1 MQEQQNQQEEVLE
14 EQQAEVNAETAEAN
28 EQAGFASS
36 FGEEVRADEAPAD
49 NEPEQEQQDE
59 QSEDGEAEEEA
70 GLTAE
75 ELTAMLAKIPKI
87 DEVEQAT
94 AAEIRKLHGKLGE
107 FNRHLQELKTART
120 GAGKLDASKLKR
132 LNEDYPELAQI
143 LADDLN
149 EAGFDTT
156 SQQPAIDYSQQM
168 AQVKEEMYKDMQK
181 NLLLIQ
187 HQDVFDVV
195 ATDEYRVWK
204 QTQPAEVQQQLDT
217 SFDAMFL
224 GKQIT
229 AFKEWRGK
237 KSTGTQQR
245 QTILERALNPK
256 GAQPKAKSVALSELD
271 GFMAAFKT

>member
-1 MQEQQNQQEEVLE
+1 MQQQQNQQEEVLE
-14 EQQAEVNAETAEAN
+14 EQQEVNAETAEAN

-49 NEPEQEQQDE
+49 SEPEQEQQEE
-59 QSEDGEAEEEA
+59 QGEDGEAEEEA

-204 QTQPAEVQQQLDT
+204 QTQPAELQQQLDT

-229 AFKEWRGK
+229 AFKEWRSK

>member
-14 EQQAEVNAETAEAN
+14 EQQEVNAETAEAN

-49 NEPEQEQQDE
+49 SEPEQEQQEE
-59 QSEDGEAEEEA
+59 QGEDGEPEEDA

-107 FNRHLQELKTART
+107 FNRHLQELKSART

-168 AQVKEEMYKDMQK
+168 AQVKDEMYKDMQK

-204 QTQPAEVQQQLDT
+204 QTQPAELQQQLDT

-229 AFKEWRGK
+229 AFKEWRSK

-256 GAQPKAKSVALSELD
+256 GAQLKAKPVALSELD

>member
-14 EQQAEVNAETAEAN
+14 EQQEVNAETAEAN

-49 NEPEQEQQDE
+49 SEPEEEQQEE
-59 QSEDGEAEEEA
+59 QGEDGEAEEEA

>member
-14 EQQAEVNAETAEAN
+14 EQQEVNAETAEAN

-49 NEPEQEQQDE
+49 SDPEQEQQE
-59 QSEDGEAEEEA
+59 ERGEEGVAEEEA

-87 DEVEQAT
+87 DQVEQAT

-168 AQVKEEMYKDMQK
+168 AQVKDEMYKDMQK

-271 GFMAAFKT
+271 GFMAAFKP

>member
-14 EQQAEVNAETAEAN
+14 EQQVVNAETAEAN

-168 AQVKEEMYKDMQK
+168 AQVKDEMYKDMQK

-256 GAQPKAKSVALSELD
+256 GTQPKAKSVALSELD

>member
-14 EQQAEVNAETAEAN
+14 EQQVVNAETAEAN

-168 AQVKEEMYKDMQK
+168 AQVKDEMYKDMQK

-256 GAQPKAKSVALSELD
+256 GAQQKAKPVALSELD

>member
-14 EQQAEVNAETAEAN
+14 EQQVVNAETAEAN

-149 EAGFDTT
+149 EAGFDNT

-168 AQVKEEMYKDMQK
+168 AQVKDEMYKDMQK

-256 GAQPKAKSVALSELD
+256 GTQPKAKSVALSELD